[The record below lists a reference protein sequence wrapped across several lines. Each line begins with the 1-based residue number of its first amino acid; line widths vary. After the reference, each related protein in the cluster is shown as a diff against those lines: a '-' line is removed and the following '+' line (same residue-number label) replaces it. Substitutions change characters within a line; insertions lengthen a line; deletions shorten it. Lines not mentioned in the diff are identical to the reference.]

1 MKEIEKNAI
10 EEILKSQTQDELEKV
25 RSKYLGR
32 KGIITEK
39 LSGLSKLALSE
50 KKTVGR
56 EINIIKK
63 NITEAVEKQFIEIKK
78 KNIHEASDT
87 SLNGNVIDITLPG
100 EPFNFGKLHPL
111 TQVMNEVKNI
121 FVNLGF
127 SIATGPEIETDYYN
141 FTALNIPKDHP
152 SRDMQDTFYIEA
164 RSKKQEVAVSVS
176 SLILASKSKEQEELL
191 LRTHTSPVQV
201 RVMEKQKPP
210 IRIIAP
216 GKVYRNESVDA
227 SHSFVFHQVEGL
239 AVDEGTTFA
248 DLKAVLEI
256 FVKKM
261 FGENVLSRFR
271 PSFFPFTEP
280 SAEVDIRCLIC
291 QGIGCSVCKQTG
303 WVELLGCGM
312 VNPKVFE
319 FVGYPSWRT
328 KKYTGYAFGIG
339 IERVAMLKFGID
351 NMRLFY
357 ENDIDFLRQF

>member
-1 MKEIEKNAI
+1 MKEIEKTAI
-10 EEILKSQTQDELEKV
+10 EEISKTQTQEELERV
-25 RSKYLGR
+25 RLKYLGK

-39 LSGLSKLALSE
+39 LSGLSKLALPE
-50 KKTVGR
+50 KKMVGK
-56 EINIIKK
+56 ELNIIKK
-63 NITEAVEKQFIEIKK
+63 NITDAIEKHSSEIKK
-78 KNIHEASDT
+78 NVLSDI
-87 SLNGNVIDITLPG
+87 SKNVIDTTLPG
-100 EPFNFGKLHPL
+100 KPFDFGKLHPL

-127 SIATGPEIETDYYN
+127 NIATGPEIETDYYN

-152 SRDMQDTFYIEA
+152 SRDMQDTFYIGEQGNNGTM
-164 RSKKQEVAVSVS
+164 KQ
-176 SLILASKSKEQEELL
+176 ELL

-201 RVMEKQKPP
+201 RVMENQKPP

-216 GKVYRNESVDA
+216 GKVYRHEAVDA

-239 AVDEGTTFA
+239 AVDEDVTFA

-261 FGENVLSRFR
+261 FGENIASRFR

-280 SAEVDIRCLIC
+280 SAEVDMQCLIC
-291 QGIGCSVCKQTG
+291 KGKGCSVCSQTG

-312 VNPKVFE
+312 VHPKVFE
-319 FVGYPSWRT
+319 FVGYDT
-328 KKYTGYAFGIG
+328 EKYTGYAFGIG
-339 IERVAMLKFGID
+339 IERVAMLKLGID

-357 ENDIDFLRQF
+357 ENDMDFLSQF

>member
-1 MKEIEKNAI
+1 MKGIEKNAI
-10 EEILKSQTQDELEKV
+10 EEISKSQTQEELERV
-25 RSKYLGR
+25 RLKYLGR

-39 LSGLSKLALSE
+39 LSELSKLALPE

-56 EINIIKK
+56 EINTIKK
-63 NITEAVEKQFIEIKK
+63 NITYAIEKQFIEIKK
-78 KNIHEASDT
+78 KNIHEASRCYIGT
-87 SLNGNVIDITLPG
+87 KNAIDITLPG
-100 EPFNFGKLHPL
+100 KPFDFGKLHPL
-111 TQVMNEVKNI
+111 TQIMNEVKDI

-127 SIATGPEIETDYYN
+127 NIATGPEIETDYYN

-152 SRDMQDTFYIEA
+152 SRDLQDTFY
-164 RSKKQEVAVSVS
+164 VAIKNEK
-176 SLILASKSKEQEELL
+176 LKIKNEDLL

-216 GKVYRNESVDA
+216 GKVYRHEAVDA

-239 AVDEGTTFA
+239 AVDTDVTFA

-261 FGENVLSRFR
+261 FGENVPSRFR

-280 SAEVDIRCLIC
+280 SAEVDMQCLIC
-291 QGIGCSVCKQTG
+291 KGIGCSVCKQTG

-312 VNPKVFE
+312 VNPKVFKS
-319 FVGYPSWRT
+319 VGYDT
-328 KKYTGYAFGIG
+328 EKYTGYAFGIG
-339 IERVAMLKFGID
+339 IERVAMLKLGID

-357 ENDIDFLRQF
+357 ENDLDFLSQF